1 MSFQT
6 LMILP
11 CYFFDMPSLAVQV
24 GDRGDVFDR
33 AAAFELVF
41 ERDGAAELPSLRDE
55 RDENRKDREQDRV
68 SAGGLLQPLRKP
80 DHALRAKAAMP
91 FIEQDG
97 PFFTGKRQQ
106 VQDQRRGR
114 RVFQFDVGKNFR
126 RGRKDDP
133 PRALPIGE
141 PIRA

>member
-1 MSFQT
+1 
-6 LMILP
+6 
-11 CYFFDMPSLAVQV
+11 
-24 GDRGDVFDR
+24 
-33 AAAFELVF
+33 
-41 ERDGAAELPSLRDE
+41 
-55 RDENRKDREQDRV
+55 
-68 SAGGLLQPLRKP
+68 
-80 DHALRAKAAMP
+80 MP

-141 PIRA
+141 NDRLPFCGDEGSVVGAGRVHSDVRYQIDLRLKHRRP